1 MPETKPVYSVGQTLN
16 DLLEWTA
23 SRFADNPALLYT
35 SGSGTETWTYSL
47 LEQQAGRVA
56 AYLRACGVSRGD
68 RVVIWAPSSPWW
80 VASFFGIMRIG
91 AIVVPLDVRSSPDFV
106 RRVISQSEPHR
117 IIAASQ
123 FVAHWQHDVPI
134 VDVAELDTLT
144 PHDPDG
150 ANKEI
155 GADDLAEIIFTS
167 GTTGTPKGV
176 MLSHGNIRSTVEAM
190 NLVVPS
196 GPKLRPLS
204 ILPLSHLLEQTVG
217 LMLSMRGG
225 TRIAISTGLQPA
237 LVQRDM
243 RQHHVTTMVLV
254 PRILSLFMDSIEQE
268 VRRRKRERQWLL
280 LMRISGYLPRKL
292 RRLLFRDVIR
302 NFGGQL
308 DFFVSGGAT
317 LDPDLERKWELLGV
331 AILQG
336 YGASETSPVI
346 TSTSIADRK
355 PRSVGKPMPGVQIRI
370 ARDEE
375 ILVKGPNV
383 MQGYWKNPQATAAV
397 IVDGWYLTG
406 DLGEMDADGRL
417 YLKGRKR
424 DLIVLS
430 DGLNVYPEDV
440 ENALRRAPGLVDCVV
455 MGIPSSRGPEIH
467 AVMILQPGIDPA
479 DCLRQA
485 NAMLGSHQRIR
496 SFTLWPESDFPRTHT
511 AKIKRHEVI
520 ETVLAGRR
528 EHQEN
533 ELVAP
538 PPGS

>member
-1 MPETKPVYSVGQTLN
+1 MSEAKPVYALGQTLN

-23 SRFADNPALLYT
+23 LSFANNPALLYT
-35 SGSGTETWTYSL
+35 LGSGTETWTYGR
-47 LEQQAGRVA
+47 LEKQAGRVA
-56 AYLRACGVSRGD
+56 AHLRACGVSRGD
-68 RVVIWAPSSPWW
+68 RIVIWAPSSPWW
-80 VASFFGIMRIG
+80 VATFFGIMRMG
-91 AIVVPLDVRSSPDFV
+91 AVVVPLDVRSSPDFV
-106 RRVISQSEPHR
+106 RRVISQSEPR
-117 IIAASQ
+117 LVIAASQ

-134 VDVAELDTLT
+134 VDVAELDTLA
-144 PHDPDG
+144 PCDPDSVDSS
-150 ANKEI
+150 I
-155 GADDLAEIIFTS
+155 SADDLAEIIFTS
-167 GTTGTPKGV
+167 GTTGAPKGV

-196 GPKLRPLS
+196 GPQLRPLS

-243 RQHHVTTMVLV
+243 RQYHVTTMVLV

-268 VRRRKRERQWLL
+268 VRRRKRERQWHL
-280 LMRISGYLPRKL
+280 LMRLSAYLPRKL
-292 RRLLFRDVIR
+292 RRLIFRDVIR

-336 YGASETSPVI
+336 YGTSETSPVI

-383 MQGYWKNPQATAAV
+383 MQSYWKNPQATAAV

-406 DLGEMDADGRL
+406 DLGEMDAQGRL

-455 MGIPSSRGPEIH
+455 VGIPSTRGPEIH
-467 AVMILQPGIDPA
+467 AVMILQPGINPA
-479 DCLRQA
+479 ECLREA
-485 NAMLGSHQRIR
+485 NSVLGSHQRIR
-496 SFTLWPESDFPRTHT
+496 SFTVWPEADFPRTHT

-528 EHQEN
+528 EHQQN
-533 ELVAP
+533 EPVVAP
-538 PPGS
+538 PPS